1 MARKASES
9 QIKRAYRKL
18 SLKYH
23 PDKCKTDECKT
34 KFIDIQAAYDCLSD
48 ENKRRVYDMK
58 GEEGVEE
65 REKQGSQQGF
75 NPFADIFGFGGFGGK
90 QRNQDMQATVPV
102 SLEDLYNGREMNF
115 SINRQELCE
124 HCHGTGADDPEHV
137 HTCPVCKGS
146 GVILQRVQLAP
157 GFVQQVQQPCRKC
170 GGKGKTYD
178 KPCHVCHGNKL
189 VTKPHMISVEIERG
203 MQDGEQITFEHEGN
217 QHPDLDPGHVIIV
230 LQQKKH
236 PLFTRDGNDLR
247 MNFSISLKDA
257 LIGWKSHL
265 THLDGHRVEFGKEGI
280 TKPGEVLKIEGE
292 GMPVHKFPSQK
303 GDLYIT
309 ITVVMPKSLNDKQKE
324 AITTLF

>member
-23 PDKCKTDECKT
+23 PDKCKTDECKA

-203 MQDGEQITFEHEGN
+203 MKDGEQITFEHEGN

-230 LQQKKH
+230 LRREAPSVHARWKRSADELQHQ
-236 PLFTRDGNDLR
+236 PEGRADRLEEPPDPSGRSPCGVREGGN
-247 MNFSISLKDA
+247 
-257 LIGWKSHL
+257 H
-265 THLDGHRVEFGKEGI
+265 
-280 TKPGEVLKIEGE
+280 
-292 GMPVHKFPSQK
+292 
-303 GDLYIT
+303 
-309 ITVVMPKSLNDKQKE
+309 E
-324 AITTLF
+324 ARRGAED